1 MPKQGGINKP
11 AEESCLSAGFM
22 LWDIQVILM
31 DLPKRKT
38 MRLKDFDYSS
48 NCAYFITLCT
58 SDRRCVLGKVIGE
71 NDVCPSNIQLS
82 VYGQIVDA
90 AIQKIPQYY
99 SDVAVDKYVIMPNH
113 IHMILMIKNNG
124 RTMFA
129 PTKFAVCIQSRPV
142 ILFHDKIYRLSIW
155 RDCCQYTARSQ
166 DNRFHCE

>member
-1 MPKQGGINKP
+1 
-11 AEESCLSAGFM
+11 
-22 LWDIQVILM
+22 M

-129 PTKFAVCIQSRPV
+129 PTVSRIIKQMKGYVSKKIGKSVWQKSFYDHVIRNENDYLEIWQYIDSNPAKWTDDKFY
-142 ILFHDKIYRLSIW
+142 HETK
-155 RDCCQYTARSQ
+155 
-166 DNRFHCE
+166 